1 MATFSAITSVI
12 FAPSLEPSFSNNV
25 IAERTS
31 NLKMAIGGWR
41 KNSFPSLKTNRFCV
55 SCSVHNFSPFTCTAK
70 PETVQKVCEI
80 VRRQLALPAETELT
94 SESKFSA
101 LGADS
106 LDTVE
111 IVMSLEEEF
120 GIGVEEENSQNITTV
135 QEAADLIEKL
145 VEKKAAYADA
155 ICGVNLALI
164 IAANNHVTNSQFIEE
179 NVEVQEIVAV
189 KLTRGDLGSLRA
201 WQ

>member
-55 SCSVHNFSPFTCTAK
+55 SCSAK

-101 LGADS
+101 LG
-106 LDTVE
+106 
-111 IVMSLEEEF
+111 
-120 GIGVEEENSQNITTV
+120 GNSDELRRRIW
-135 QEAADLIEKL
+135 DWCRRGKL
-145 VEKKAAYADA
+145 PEHHN
-155 ICGVNLALI
+155 GP
-164 IAANNHVTNSQFIEE
+164 
-179 NVEVQEIVAV
+179 
-189 KLTRGDLGSLRA
+189 RGS
-201 WQ
+201 

>member
-12 FAPSLEPSFSNNV
+12 FAPSLKPSLSNNV
-25 IAERTS
+25 
-31 NLKMAIGGWR
+31 
-41 KNSFPSLKTNRFCV
+41 
-55 SCSVHNFSPFTCTAK
+55 AK

-155 ICGVNLALI
+155 ICSVNLALI
-164 IAANNHVTNSQFIEE
+164 IAANNNHVTNSQFIEE
-179 NVEVQEIVAV
+179 NIEVQEIVAV
-189 KLTRGDLGSLRA
+189 KLIRGDLGGESKSLVLSLERLP
-201 WQ
+201 

>member
-25 IAERTS
+25 
-31 NLKMAIGGWR
+31 
-41 KNSFPSLKTNRFCV
+41 
-55 SCSVHNFSPFTCTAK
+55 AK

>member
-12 FAPSLEPSFSNNV
+12 FAPSLKPSLSNNV

-41 KNSFPSLKTNRFCV
+41 KNRFPSLKTNRFCV
-55 SCSVHNFSPFTCTAK
+55 SCSAK

-106 LDTVE
+106 LDTVHLTLLLS
-111 IVMSLEEEF
+111 IWL
-120 GIGVEEENSQNITTV
+120 N
-135 QEAADLIEKL
+135 LI
-145 VEKKAAYADA
+145 
-155 ICGVNLALI
+155 
-164 IAANNHVTNSQFIEE
+164 
-179 NVEVQEIVAV
+179 
-189 KLTRGDLGSLRA
+189 
-201 WQ
+201 

>member
-12 FAPSLEPSFSNNV
+12 FAPSLKPSLSNNV

-41 KNSFPSLKTNRFCV
+41 KNSFPSLKMNRFCV
-55 SCSVHNFSPFTCTAK
+55 SCSAK
-70 PETVQKVCEI
+70 TETVQKVCEI

-145 VEKKAAYADA
+145 VEKKAA
-155 ICGVNLALI
+155 
-164 IAANNHVTNSQFIEE
+164 
-179 NVEVQEIVAV
+179 
-189 KLTRGDLGSLRA
+189 
-201 WQ
+201 

>member
-12 FAPSLEPSFSNNV
+12 FAPSLKPSLSNNV

-41 KNSFPSLKTNRFCV
+41 KNRFPSLKTNRFCV

-145 VEKKAAYADA
+145 VEKKAA
-155 ICGVNLALI
+155 
-164 IAANNHVTNSQFIEE
+164 
-179 NVEVQEIVAV
+179 
-189 KLTRGDLGSLRA
+189 
-201 WQ
+201 

>member
-55 SCSVHNFSPFTCTAK
+55 SCSAK

>member
-25 IAERTS
+25 IAERTT

-55 SCSVHNFSPFTCTAK
+55 SCSAK

-145 VEKKAAYADA
+145 VEKKAA
-155 ICGVNLALI
+155 
-164 IAANNHVTNSQFIEE
+164 
-179 NVEVQEIVAV
+179 
-189 KLTRGDLGSLRA
+189 
-201 WQ
+201 